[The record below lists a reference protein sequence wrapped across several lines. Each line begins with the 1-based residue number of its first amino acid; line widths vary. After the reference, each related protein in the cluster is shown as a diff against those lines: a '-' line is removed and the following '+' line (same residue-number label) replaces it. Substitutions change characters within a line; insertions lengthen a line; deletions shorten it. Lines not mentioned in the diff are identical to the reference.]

1 MGWLRPIGWLLGPT
15 LASMVMA
22 LIVVRIFDYLV
33 VGAASGLVN
42 TARAGLFVGTWTAVT
57 TGSGM
62 RDVAKWAR
70 RLRQGNASARSRLD
84 ALTKRERR

>member
-1 MGWLRPIGWLLGPT
+1 MGWLRPIGWLVGPG
-15 LASMVMA
+15 LVSLIAS
-22 LIVVRIFDYLV
+22 LIVVRIFDLV
-33 VGAASGLVN
+33 FGATSGLIN

-84 ALTKRERR
+84 ALTKGERR

>member
-1 MGWLRPIGWLLGPT
+1 MGWLRPIGWLVGPG
-15 LASMVMA
+15 LVSLIAS
-22 LIVVRIFDYLV
+22 LIVVRIFDLV
-33 VGAASGLVN
+33 FGATSGLIN